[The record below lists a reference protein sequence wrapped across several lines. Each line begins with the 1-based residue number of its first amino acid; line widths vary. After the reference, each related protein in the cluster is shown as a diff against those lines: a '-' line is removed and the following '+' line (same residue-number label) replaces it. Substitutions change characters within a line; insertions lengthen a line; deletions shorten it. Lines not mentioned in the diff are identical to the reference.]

1 MAESDDLLEKES
13 RIKRAK
19 SAPTSLASAVARK
32 RGSQAAPRSRGG
44 WRGRP
49 VNAQGEH
56 RPGFLRGQ
64 SRGPAAGPKND
75 PKSGRASPNHRA
87 NSLVDKL
94 TASETN
100 ELKWNVRCLPHE
112 TFLKPLNF
120 LFDMYARFSAGRA
133 AENCS
138 LFSAARG
145 RRAVPSSDCRVGG
158 TYPFYAKHLLSKRIR
173 FCCSDLF
180 CM

>member
-1 MAESDDLLEKES
+1 
-13 RIKRAK
+13 
-19 SAPTSLASAVARK
+19 
-32 RGSQAAPRSRGG
+32 
-44 WRGRP
+44 

-100 ELKWNVRCLPHE
+100 
-112 TFLKPLNF
+112 
-120 LFDMYARFSAGRA
+120 
-133 AENCS
+133 
-138 LFSAARG
+138 
-145 RRAVPSSDCRVGG
+145 
-158 TYPFYAKHLLSKRIR
+158 
-173 FCCSDLF
+173 
-180 CM
+180 